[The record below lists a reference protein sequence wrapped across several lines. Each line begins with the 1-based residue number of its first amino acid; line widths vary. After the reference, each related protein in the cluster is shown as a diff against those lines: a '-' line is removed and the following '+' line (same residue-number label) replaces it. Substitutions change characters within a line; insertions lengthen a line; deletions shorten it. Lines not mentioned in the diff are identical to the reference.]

1 MSDNNTQLYLLIGS
15 VAMNSILIIKDCVHR
30 MRSSDCCG
38 ARINFVTRKVSE
50 VNMKKTNSSESDEKV

>member
-30 MRSSDCCG
+30 VKSSDCWG
-38 ARINFVTRKVSE
+38 VKFSFNRTKSGVNMNDRKVSDD
-50 VNMKKTNSSESDEKV
+50 SDEKV